1 MSDIKEVIN
10 NLEGLISLKAASD
23 EAIENAENELALQL
37 SDEYKDYLK
46 EYGAVLAIG
55 VELTGIAKSKHRDV
69 VQVTKKEWAANSKI
83 SNNLYVVENV
93 AIDGIVIWQDAD
105 GKIYES
111 TPNNEAKFIYNN
123 LAEYLKNK

>member
-46 EYGAVLAIG
+46 EYGAVLAMG

-69 VQVTKKEWAANSKI
+69 VQATKKEWAANSKV